1 MYGVSASLPTLDP
14 PPKGIAPIS
23 DKQLKS
29 IVDTCEVATHT
40 RADAAAASAL
50 ARQAKVDEKG
60 RKDQEDFLQAGRE
73 AGRQYVAALKRSAA
87 VGFAAGAASLLKL
100 GAAADDKRVAAA
112 DNKRAAAAD
121 DEGVTTAGHKGVA
134 AASDEHS
141 SAAGA
146 EGVAAVGEK
155 GAAAAAEDGVDA
167 AEAPLAAAATSTG
180 HAAVGASMA
189 EAETAFVKPYA
200 VEVLTMDWATA
211 LKEYEDG
218 IQSHTAQKLT
228 DADGAA
234 AAAAHAATALT
245 AAARAL
251 AAGAV
256 AERAAVEGVTAS
268 LLEGKRLAARRRP
281 PPP

>member
-1 MYGVSASLPTLDP
+1 MERSFTPSEGR
-14 PPKGIAPIS
+14 KGIAPIS
-23 DKQLKS
+23 DEQLKS
-29 IVDTCEVATHT
+29 IVDTCEVATRT

-50 ARQAKVDEKG
+50 ARQAKVDEKKG
-60 RKDQEDFLQAGRE
+60 LERRKDQEDAMQAGQE

-87 VGFAAGAASLLKL
+87 VGFAAGAASVLKL

-134 AASDEHS
+134 AAGDEGS

-146 EGVAAVGEK
+146 EGVAAAGEK

-167 AEAPLAAAATSTG
+167 AAAPLAAAATSTG
-180 HAAVGASMA
+180 HAAVGAAMA
-189 EAETAFVKPYA
+189 EAETAFVKPHA

-218 IQSHTAQKLT
+218 IQSHAAQKLT

-234 AAAAHAATALT
+234 AAAAHAATART

-256 AERAAVEGVTAS
+256 AERAAVAGVTAS
-268 LLEGKRLAARRRP
+268 LLEGKRLAARRLP